1 MKNPTPIEAPNQLS
15 TTMQAI
21 VESENSLASIFSK
34 ATEEI
39 FKIQSSAWASGLSEN
54 LSALTPTPMPEN
66 PAYLIWQV
74 PHLMQQKAKRR
85 AGHWQ
90 DAFSILSNSQQQML
104 AWASQTLLNNVSQTS
119 AAISRMSGVLVSRRQ
134 SAEVINFPERRIQT
148 VSAEA
153 SSSESLSQV
162 SRRIGR
168 QAAA

>member
-34 ATEEI
+34 TTEEI
-39 FKIQSSAWASGLSEN
+39 FKIQSSAWASGLNEN
-54 LSALTPTPMPEN
+54 LSALMPTPLPQN
-66 PAYLIWQV
+66 PVHLIWQV
-74 PHLMQQKAKRR
+74 PSLMQQKARR
-85 AGHWQ
+85 RVGHWH

-134 SAEVINFPERRIQT
+134 SAEVINFPDRRIQT
-148 VSAEA
+148 VSVEP
-153 SSSESLSQV
+153 SSTEKRSQEPQ
-162 SRRIGR
+162 RIAR

>member
-1 MKNPTPIEAPNQLS
+1 MNTPTPHETPNQLAS
-15 TTMQAI
+15 ALQAI
-21 VESENSLASIFSK
+21 VESENSLASILSK

-39 FKIQSSAWASGLSEN
+39 FKIQTSAWASGLNEN
-54 LSALTPTPMPEN
+54 LSALTPTPLPQN
-66 PAYLIWQV
+66 PVHLIWQV
-74 PHLMQQKAKRR
+74 PNLMQQKAKRQI
-85 AGHWQ
+85 GHWH

-104 AWASQTLLNNVSQTS
+104 ALASQSLLGNVSQTS
-119 AAISRMSGVLVSRRQ
+119 AALSKISGLLFSRRQ
-134 SAEVINFPERRIQT
+134 SAEVINFPDRRIQT